1 MIFRKYL
8 FSFIYKSS
16 RIFVKL
22 ISSLFQFIFGNK
34 QDLESIVDFG
44 DKNLVKIDKYL
55 GSLAYVFPIPKN
67 LDVEIYD
74 LRFESPLI
82 ASSFKSD
89 KELIGIWLKL
99 GLGGAIL
106 KTMMKEPRVGNTRPR
121 LQQVR
126 LERQACIVNALGLPG
141 EGIESFSESMVNSSL
156 WSHNKPLGFSIGGE
170 SLEDYLVTFDV
181 MEGTISKQRFTNYFF
196 ELNISC
202 PNTDSGSCI
211 GDNIHELES
220 LIDHIRTKSSSV
232 VSIKISP
239 DWSNEHL
246 INIGEVI
253 NSKEKMII
261 NAGNTQFKT
270 IEYLGL
276 NKSSLPRGGGGLS
289 GVAIFPRTLELVN
302 LFKDM
307 NLKIMA
313 TGGISTIHHLMAV
326 KNAGASLYGLATAL
340 IMDPY
345 CVPKINHKL
354 SRANKQC

>member
-8 FSFIYKSS
+8 FSFFYRSS
-16 RIFVKL
+16 RICVRL
-22 ISSLFQFIFGNK
+22 ISSFFQFIFGKK
-34 QDLESIVDFG
+34 QDLESIIEFG
-44 DKNLVKIDKYL
+44 DKSLVKIDKYL
-55 GSLAYVFPIPKN
+55 GSLAYSFPIPKN
-67 LDVEIYD
+67 VDVEIYG

-82 ASSFKSD
+82 ASSFKSN

-106 KTMMKEPRVGNTRPR
+106 KTMMKEERIGNTRPR

-141 EGIESFSESMVNSSL
+141 EGIENFSKSMVNSSL
-156 WSHNKPLGFSIGGE
+156 WNHNKPLGFSIGGA

-181 MEGTISKQRFTNYFF
+181 LENRIKSLGFNNYFF

-211 GDNIHELES
+211 GDNIDQLES
-220 LIDHIRTKSSSV
+220 LIDHIRRKSSSV
-232 VSIKISP
+232 VSVKISP

-246 INIGEVI
+246 MKIGEVL

-261 NAGNTQFKT
+261 NAGNTQYKT
-270 IEYLGL
+270 IDYLGL
-276 NKSSLPRGGGGLS
+276 NKSSLPRFGGGLS

-307 NLKIMA
+307 DLKIMA
-313 TGGISTIHHLMAV
+313 TGGISTIHHLKAV

-345 CVPKINHKL
+345 CVPKINYKL
-354 SRANKQC
+354 SRGN